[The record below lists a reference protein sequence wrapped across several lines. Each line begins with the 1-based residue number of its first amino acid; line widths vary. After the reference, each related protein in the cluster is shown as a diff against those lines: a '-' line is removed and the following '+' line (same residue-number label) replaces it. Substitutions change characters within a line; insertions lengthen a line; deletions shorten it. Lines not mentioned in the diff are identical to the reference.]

1 MALFGRK
8 KREQTEVLAVG
19 LAAPVVVQEGDLEHV
34 RQLMTQFNSAVGSD
48 ASIRRFGVD
57 LNRAGG
63 FTSDV
68 NTVRAVQQLGP
79 DALQRPW
86 LWLAAV
92 ARQALAQGDRLLV
105 AQVALMAQ
113 FWDQQIAPHFTA
125 AEAFDGIVDRMKD
138 PARAQLFSVALEAL
152 LVLPADTVV
161 MENPT
166 GTLRAGDVL
175 VLAYVEAQRVE
186 EFVDPSTVANARE
199 VLERQARN

>member
-8 KREQTEVLAVG
+8 KREQTEALAVG
-19 LAAPVVVQEGDLEHV
+19 LAGPVVVQEGDVEHV
-34 RQLMTQFNSAVGSD
+34 RQLMTQFNLAIGSD
-48 ASIRRFGVD
+48 AGIRKFGVD

-63 FTSDV
+63 FISDV

-105 AQVALMAQ
+105 AQIALMAQ
-113 FWDQQIAPHFTA
+113 FWDQQIAPNFTA
-125 AEAFDGIVDRMKD
+125 ADAFDGIVDTMKD

-152 LVLPADTVV
+152 PALPADTVV

-166 GTLRAGDVL
+166 GTLRVGEVL
-175 VLAYVEAQRVE
+175 ILAYAEGLRVQE
-186 EFVDPSTVANARE
+186 LVDPSTLASARE
-199 VLERQARN
+199 LLGR